1 MTDQLREAARAL
13 LDYLDAGGVTYGR
26 PLVAEGRIAD
36 LRAALDAAPPAVD
49 VACAGCGNAL
59 HYRADHGDDGC
70 TRCTCSRWEPWDATP
85 PAVDV
90 ERLVVALR
98 VVDERIAA
106 AEPEHAV
113 ELLDAEAEIGR
124 RDFAVHL
131 TAEYARLGDT
141 PMTDLDAIRE
151 RARLMG
157 FNGASIVTAQ
167 EDRRALLAYID
178 GLAEAV
184 GKADGRYEGDTLYV
198 SRAAVLAILR
208 GE

>member
-1 MTDQLREAARAL
+1 MGELRKLVSSLTEGATPGPWHAVTQYDPPNDPRWWLDNEAG
-13 LDYLDAGGVTYGR
+13 DSSFVTADH
-26 PLVAEGRIAD
+26 VATMLNAI
-36 LRAALDAAPPAVD
+36 LTLFAALDAAPPAVD
-49 VACAGCGNAL
+49 V
-59 HYRADHGDDGC
+59 
-70 TRCTCSRWEPWDATP
+70 
-85 PAVDV
+85 
-90 ERLVVALR
+90 ERLAR
-98 VVDERIAA
+98 AI
-106 AEPEHAV
+106 H
-113 ELLDAEAEIGR
+113 EASGTHSKTPTRMICDNPQWGR
-124 RDFAVHL
+124 APGVRGGHP
-131 TAEYARLGDT
+131 RPPRH

-157 FNGASIVTAQ
+157 FNGASIVMAQ